1 MLKSV
6 IRTTAMGEGG
16 SSQRDRCQIALV
28 VSMFLYLIIFTS
40 AVIFFGFRFLEK
52 QEGLQV
58 EVANLKEQV
67 VTLKVRWIFIIIPSQ
82 NS

>member
-6 IRTTAMGEGG
+6 IYTTAMGEGG
-16 SSQRDRCQIALV
+16 SSHTQRDRCQIALV
-28 VSMFLYLIIFTS
+28 VSMFIYLIIFTS
-40 AVIFFGFRFLEK
+40 AVTFCGFRFLEK

-67 VTLKVRWIFIIIPSQ
+67 VTLKVRLIFIKNPS
-82 NS
+82 